1 MWLVTRKPRFGL
13 LVTSSHGWDPSTSI
27 QCCNRALGHG
37 PHGGLGPMFPNVLF
51 GHLPLDQLTFKFKHA
66 LPNITMYIF
75 PCPLGVV
82 HTDTINW
89 NWCTDRKFN
98 NHIHSTFTFTCG
110 THSAAIGPWYC
121 KSLVGPSHAKALG
134 KSAPRPHRRTRTGR
148 PSSCYPITSSDS
160 EPHWFLILPPLLL

>member
-1 MWLVTRKPRFGL
+1 MWQVTRKPRFGL
-13 LVTSSHGWDPSTSI
+13 LVTSSHRWVLLQS
-27 QCCNRALGHG
+27 NAVNG
-37 PHGGLGPMFPNVLF
+37 PHGGLGPMFPNV
-51 GHLPLDQLTFKFKHA
+51 LPLDQLTFKFKHA

-148 PSSCYPITSSDS
+148 PSSRYPITSSDP